1 MLGHHLWLLWTLLIC
16 VCKFCVKG
24 YYFQRNV
31 LRWDC
36 FQGYFCYG
44 DDAHKVIVV
53 SWSCFFWLLMFKCEV
68 CEKGFLLWRKLSL
81 HARDHYRKGLL
92 FLQIFWQHICSQ
104 FETHSKLYYII
115 YTCGLF
121 HCDRIYCVSLN
132 DVTLK
137 LFFHNVANRW
147 FLKNFWQI

>member
-1 MLGHHLWLLWTLLIC
+1 
-16 VCKFCVKG
+16 
-24 YYFQRNV
+24 
-31 LRWDC
+31 
-36 FQGYFCYG
+36 
-44 DDAHKVIVV
+44 
-53 SWSCFFWLLMFKCEV
+53 MFKCEV
-68 CEKGFLLWRKLSL
+68 CEKGFLLRRKLSL
-81 HARDHYRKGLL
+81 YARDHYRKGFL

-147 FLKNFWQI
+147 FLKNFLTDIVFIFVLVSFPSEAPIRELTFRSGCDLHMWVILL